1 MAMSSKPLPQ
11 NIEAEQA
18 VLGGVLIE
26 GGTINQVLE
35 ILTTEDFYR
44 ESHRRIFEAMI
55 ELDKHSKPIDILTL
69 YDYLKSQRQ
78 LLEEVGGSS
87 YLTYLTS
94 IVPSTANVG
103 YYARLVKEKALERKL
118 CLLSRDV

>member
-1 MAMSSKPLPQ
+1 MVMSSKPLPQ

-35 ILTTEDFYR
+35 ILISEDFYR
-44 ESHRRIFEAMI
+44 ESHRKIFEAMI
-55 ELDKHSKPIDILTL
+55 ELDKNSRPIDILTL
-69 YDYLKSQRQ
+69 FDYLKSQGQ

-87 YLTYLTS
+87 YLTYLTE
-94 IVPSTANVG
+94 IVPSVANIG
-103 YYARLVKEKALERKL
+103 YYAKLVKEKSILRKL
-118 CLLSRDV
+118 VI